1 MDDQIERRIWNAI
14 EKVAL
19 LNKES
24 DEREA
29 TWLRH
34 VLTLAG
40 GALALLAALRQ
51 PEPLEGPRPGFF
63 GGDVGVSRIGRNEW
77 SCCNIQVCISGQRNR
92 KDIWKAYLK
101 KY

>member
-51 PEPLEGPRPGFF
+51 PEPLEGLDRDFWWRRGCFSYWP
-63 GGDVGVSRIGRNEW
+63 
-77 SCCNIQVCISGQRNR
+77 
-92 KDIWKAYLK
+92 
-101 KY
+101 